1 MATLQYKYD
10 LDMGP
15 RKRFPTIV
23 KLSQYDEDFELV
35 FRLHSED
42 GALDVRNETVGT
54 VVHVTTAEIRGTKSD
69 GNGYSASCDVG
80 ADTDG
85 TPTVTFVS
93 KDHISVDGDK
103 HAQQMTAVAGKTP
116 FELTLYH
123 SETESGETTTR
134 IISTGNFLLEVER
147 APLDLDTL
155 PSDSVIR
162 ELYEIDDHI
171 DDIIDAADTILN
183 AIDPTLSV
191 EGAAAEASVV
201 GSYLNDNQII
211 ATEQD
216 QKDYNLITTPGKYI
230 NGTAVSVANTLNKPT
245 GMTAPHKL
253 YVIKQTNAQR
263 ISQIILSNTTDP
275 GVRIYK
281 RFGSRSGSAPNYTWS
296 WSAWNEIMDYTTAI
310 DATLTQSGKAA
321 DAATVGASLNETQ
334 IVSTESNP
342 KDYND
347 YTVPG
352 KYWNGTTAS
361 VGYTLNKPSQMTS
374 APHKLYVIKLTTSQ
388 NNLRIAQVILANTSS
403 PSVRMF
409 KRYGTQNGE
418 TWTWY
423 DWNEVVDDITLAT
436 TIDAIET
443 EIAEASETY
452 TVLPAADFLRGQID
466 YTDGERKST
475 LLYRIST
482 PDIHEAATDL
492 FLKPA
497 PGYVIWVYYF
507 VNGVYQAVSSE
518 NAPRIPITG
527 VTIKKGQQY
536 KISIGK
542 EGSTEQPDIDER
554 HDKAHFFN
562 PVQKQVA
569 EPERVNSDYY
579 SVLPVTDFRNGRIN
593 HETGAW
599 VSGSYVYRISTP
611 DIHEAPCDLLLKPA
625 VDYVVWV
632 YYFTEGAYQAA
643 ASENAAKVP
652 EVGVILPKG
661 QQYKISIGK
670 EGTTG
675 AADINERYDKAHF
688 FNPVQKAA
696 DALLPKYSSVD
707 FGIVPGGNFYHG
719 VDEVCDAFPFGGV
732 TPTPITATAGT
743 HYDLNSLTTTGIYSV
758 AAEVAPYVD
767 NAPSEVASTAFKVV
781 YLPIEEPGRPTL
793 IGRQYIITDD
803 TVRPY
808 AMRNRFTGNW
818 GGWKS
823 DDTIVPMMYDATPEQ
838 VYAQFHALASAHS
851 DYIEEYQYTD
861 GGNGNIGT
869 WSQVAAGS
877 AVSDVMST
885 AYGYVLTPNRAV
897 MSNAPTDKK
906 LPTLFIISGSHGYE
920 KASVFSLYYL
930 LKHIIENTV
939 ESPVLRYLR
948 RHCRIVVMPC
958 INPYGFYH
966 KTYTN
971 GPVGDADTPESE
983 WGVNLNRNWDCKN
996 WVQWDAT
1003 NPIFWD
1009 ASDNVD
1015 YKQYTGTNP
1024 FSEWETR
1031 AVRDLFDIYKDNIVF
1046 AMDYH
1051 TCGRTWSDMEEKWRN
1066 VNNILFTPDARTEA
1080 DKLQNASSYHIA
1092 DVTAEFIEQFNLGFD
1107 PTLPEWSPPRCGTI
1121 MAGASHTVNTAK
1133 DFFDLRDVLGCTFET
1148 FPSFKYTGEGTQ
1160 PNGGGYSS
1168 DVIRASEELI
1178 SNYLITVLSYLK
1190 G

>member
-1 MATLQYKYD
+1 MATVTFYCD
-10 LDMGP
+10 LEFTTQSKKRRGP
-15 RKRFPTIV
+15 TLTI
-23 KLSQYDEDFELV
+23 SQYAEDFDII
-35 FRLHSED
+35 FRLQSEEETS
-42 GALDVRNETVGT
+42 LDVVPTNS
-54 VVHVTTAEIRGTKSD
+54 AALRGTKPD
-69 GNGYSASCDVG
+69 GNGYDV
-80 ADTDG
+80 AIPTSDVDTSG
-85 TPTVTFVS
+85 TVPTVTFHS
-93 KDHISVDGDK
+93 KDNLTWDPDILTPGARHC
-103 HAQQMTAVAGKTP
+103 QQLTAAAGSSP
-116 FELTLYH
+116 FEVVLYDAAGYEIGTANFTLN
-123 SETESGETTTR
+123 
-134 IISTGNFLLEVER
+134 IER

-155 PSDSVIR
+155 PSDSKIR

-171 DDIIDAADTILN
+171 DEIIEAAETIIN
-183 AIDPTLSV
+183 TIDPTLTV

-216 QKDYNLITTPGKYI
+216 PQDYNLITTPGKYI

-296 WSAWNEIMDYTTAI
+296 WSSWNEIMDYTTAI
-310 DATLTQSGKAA
+310 DATLTKSGKAA
-321 DAATVGASLNETQ
+321 DAATVGAYLNETQ
-334 IVSTESNP
+334 ISATEANP
-342 KDYND
+342 VDYNT
-347 YTVPG
+347 YTTPG

-361 VGYTLNKPSQMTS
+361 VGYTLNKPPQIVSV
-374 APHKLYVIKLTTSQ
+374 PHKLYVIKLTTSR
-388 NNLRIAQVILANTSS
+388 NNLRMAQVVLANTSS

-409 KRYGTQNGE
+409 KRYGTQSGGTTN
-418 TWTWY
+418 WY
-423 DWNEVVDDITLAT
+423 DWNEVVDDVTLASV
-436 TIDAIET
+436 IE
-443 EIAEASETY
+443 EVKKNIAEAGENYS
-452 TVLPAADFLRGQID
+452 VLPVTDFKLGWID
-466 YTDGERKST
+466 WHDGERKSVN
-475 LLYRIST
+475 LIRAST

-497 PGYVIWVYYF
+497 PGYVVWVYYF

-518 NAPRIPITG
+518 NAARIPITG
-527 VTIKKGQQY
+527 ITIRKGQQY
-536 KISIGK
+536 KISISK
-542 EGSTEQPDIDER
+542 PGSQSPADLNER
-554 HDKAHFFN
+554 HDKAHFYN
-562 PVQKQVA
+562 PIQKVVA
-569 EPERVNSDYY
+569 EPERLNSDHY
-579 SVLPVTDFRNGRIN
+579 SALPVTDFKNGKIN
-593 HETGAW
+593 HETGEW
-599 VSGSYVYRISTP
+599 VAGSGVYRISTP
-611 DIHEAPCDLLLKPA
+611 DIHEAPCDLFLKPA
-625 VDYVVWV
+625 YGYKVFLYL
-632 YYFTEGAYQAA
+632 FTDGIFDDGFSEETDPIIPDEG
-643 ASENAAKVP
+643 VM
-652 EVGVILPKG
+652 LPKG
-661 QQYKISIGK
+661 QQYKISIRDPQAD
-670 EGTTG
+670 TS
-675 AADINERYDKAHF
+675 AADINALYDKATF
-688 FNPVQKAA
+688 YNPVQYAVSNS
-696 DALLPKYSSVD
+696 LPSYFPFD

-719 VDEVCDAFPFGGV
+719 IDEVYDAFPFGDV

-758 AAEVAPYVD
+758 AADVAPYVD
-767 NAPSEVASTAFKVV
+767 SAPSEVASTAFKVV
-781 YLPIEEPGRPTL
+781 YLPIEEAGRPTL

-808 AMRNRFTGNW
+808 AMRNRFTSNW
-818 GGWKS
+818 GSWKS

-838 VYAQFHALASAHS
+838 VYAQFHTLATAHS
-851 DYIEEYQYTD
+851 DYMKEYQYTD
-861 GGNGNIGT
+861 GGNGHRGT

-877 AVSDVMST
+877 SVSDVMST

-906 LPTLFIISGSHGYE
+906 LPTLFILSGSHGYE

-939 ESPVLRYLR
+939 ASPVLRYLR

-966 KTYTN
+966 KTYPN

-1015 YKQYTGTNP
+1015 YKQYTGANP

-1031 AVRDLFDIYKDNIVF
+1031 AVRDLFDTYKDDIVF
-1046 AMDYH
+1046 AVDYH
-1051 TCGRTWSDMEEKWRN
+1051 TCGRTWANMEEKWRN
-1066 VNNILFTPDARTEA
+1066 VNNILFTPDERPEA
-1080 DKLQNASSYHIA
+1080 DVLQNASSYHIA
-1092 DVTAEFIEQFNLGFD
+1092 DVTAEFIEQFNLVFD
-1107 PTLPEWSPPRCGTI
+1107 PTLPEWSPPRCGNLMT
-1121 MAGASHTVNTAK
+1121 GAEHTVNTAK